1 MNQPTQRPQHILII
15 DDEEKLLHVL
25 GLILREQGYQIH
37 EANSGRTGLQEAVRV
52 KPDLIILDLVM
63 PDISGAEVVTSLRQ
77 WSDTPILMLSSSE
90 SPAEKVKTLDAG
102 ADDFITKPFD
112 PDELLARIRA
122 MLRRNSKN
130 RDEAQSTMGDL
141 QLDYAQRTLTIKN
154 KDIPLSRTEFALLEL
169 FSKNF
174 GKLLSHERILQEI
187 WGAEA
192 DSRREYLRVYVSS
205 LRRKMTIPEANI
217 PKIETR
223 PSIGYRLTMD

>member
-1 MNQPTQRPQHILII
+1 MSPNQIRQQHILVI
-15 DDEEKLLHVL
+15 DDEDKLLHVL
-25 GLILREQGYQIH
+25 GLILREEGYQVH
-37 EANSGRTGLQEAVRV
+37 EALSGKVGLHEAVRV

-63 PDISGAEVVTSLRQ
+63 PDISGAEVVAQLRQ
-77 WSDTPILMLSSSE
+77 WSDVPVLMLSSSE

-122 MLRRNSKN
+122 MLRRKA
-130 RDEAQSTMGDL
+130 RQWDESVSVMGDL
-141 QLDYAQRTLTIKN
+141 ELDHVHHTLTIKG
-154 KDIPLSRTEFALLEL
+154 KDIPLSRTEFSLIEL
-169 FSKNF
+169 FSRNL

-205 LRRKMTIPEANI
+205 LRRKLTLPDSNI

-223 PSIGYRLTMD
+223 PSVGYRLTME